1 MGAGDIEDWR
11 VAWTGALDALE
22 LDVAETEAMLVSN
35 HLAAEPP
42 PAGLWQPPAGLG
54 PLPLDLRPRADAILQ
69 RQLAV
74 AEELARHLVANRQQ
88 AAMISRIETGGAKA
102 GPAYLDCAM

>member
-1 MGAGDIEDWR
+1 MGAGNIEDWR
-11 VAWTGALDALE
+11 VAWTGPVDALDPAVAATAALR
-22 LDVAETEAMLVSN
+22 VSTPR
-35 HLAAEPP
+35 APARP
-42 PAGLWQPPAGLG
+42 PADPWQPPAGLG

-88 AAMISRIETGGAKA
+88 SAMVSRIETGGARA